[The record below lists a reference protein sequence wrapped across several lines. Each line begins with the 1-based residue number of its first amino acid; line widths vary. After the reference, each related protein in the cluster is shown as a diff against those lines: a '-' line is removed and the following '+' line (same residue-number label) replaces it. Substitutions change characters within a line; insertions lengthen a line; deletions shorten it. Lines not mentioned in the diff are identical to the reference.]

1 MAWAPGSPD
10 GRSSGTGCV
19 PLAGSPKAGRVRAL
33 MADDVQQAPKEPN
46 PLYAGIEN
54 FGKGLQDGVQTMGG
68 LAMLLALVIRWAVR
82 PPYRIQNLF
91 AQLDFVGV
99 GSIFIVALTG
109 MFSGMVFAHQSSRAF
124 ELFDAE
130 SLVGPT
136 VALTI
141 TRELA
146 PVFTALMVTMRA
158 GSAMC
163 TELGT
168 MRVTEQVD
176 ALETMAVNPVQYLL
190 VPRVLAGLVMV
201 PILVMLFDTAGMGG
215 AYLVSVVV
223 KGISAGTFLAR
234 TQQWLDPE
242 DIFEG
247 LIKGAVF
254 GLSVALIGC
263 YKGINASGG
272 AKGVGQATTEAM
284 VASALAIFILDYFV
298 GVLLH

>member
-1 MAWAPGSPD
+1 M
-10 GRSSGTGCV
+10 SSETD
-19 PLAGSPKAGRVRAL
+19 SPKPGAL
-33 MADDVQQAPKEPN
+33 HVTIERIGSG
-46 PLYAGIEN
+46 LYALVEE
-54 FGKGLQDGVQTMGG
+54 LGG
-68 LAMLLALVIRWAVR
+68 LAMLLIDVLRWAVR
-82 PPYRIQNLF
+82 PPFRVQNLF

-99 GSIFIVALTG
+99 GSIFIVGLTG
-109 MFSGMVFAHQSSRAF
+109 VFSGMVFAHQTWRAF
-124 ELFDAE
+124 GMFNAE

-146 PVFTALMVTMRA
+146 PVFAALMVTMRA

-190 VPRVLAGLVMV
+190 VPRVLAGLMMV
-201 PILVMLFDTAGMGG
+201 PMLVMIFDLLGLAGGYFVAVG
-215 AYLVSVVV
+215 V
-223 KGISAGTFLAR
+223 KGLSAGTFITR

-242 DIFEG
+242 DINEG
-247 LIKGAVF
+247 IIKGAVF
-254 GLSVALIGC
+254 GLYIALVAC
-263 YKGINASGG
+263 FKGFNASGG
-272 AKGVGQATTEAM
+272 AKGVGIATTQAM
-284 VASALAIFILDYFV
+284 VASALGIFILDYFV

>member
-1 MAWAPGSPD
+1 VEGLGRGLLRSVETLGGMAALGLD
-10 GRSSGTGCV
+10 V
-19 PLAGSPKAGRVRAL
+19 VRW
-33 MADDVQQAPKEPN
+33 
-46 PLYAGIEN
+46 G
-54 FGKGLQDGVQTMGG
+54 
-68 LAMLLALVIRWAVR
+68 VR
-82 PPYRIQNLF
+82 PPYRVHNLF

-99 GSIFIVALTG
+99 GSVFIVVLNG
-109 MFSGMVFAHQSSRAF
+109 LFSGMVFAQQSARAF

-136 VALTI
+136 VALVL

-176 ALETMAVNPVQYLL
+176 ALETMAINPVQYLL

-201 PILVMLFDTAGMGG
+201 PVLTMVFNVAGMGG
-215 AYLVSVVV
+215 AYIVAVVM
-223 KGISAGTFLAR
+223 KGISAGTFITR

-242 DIFEG
+242 DVYEG

-254 GLSVALIGC
+254 GLAIALIAC
-263 YKGINASGG
+263 FKGYYASGG

-284 VASALAIFILDYFV
+284 VASALGIVVLDYVV
-298 GVLLH
+298 GVLLHG

>member
-1 MAWAPGSPD
+1 MSSETTNVSPLPPKPPGIVYSAIESF
-10 GRSSGTGCV
+10 GNV
-19 PLAGSPKAGRVRAL
+19 FVNVVE
-33 MADDVQQAPKEPN
+33 DV
-46 PLYAGIEN
+46 
-54 FGKGLQDGVQTMGG
+54 GG
-68 LAMLLALVIRWAVR
+68 LSTLFMQVAKLTIR
-82 PPYRIQNLF
+82 PPYRIMNLF

-99 GSIFIVALTG
+99 GSIFIVALNG
-109 MFSGMVFAHQSSRAF
+109 VFSGMVFAQQSARAF
-124 ELFDAE
+124 EMFNAE

-168 MRVTEQVD
+168 MRVTEQID
-176 ALETMAVNPVQYLL
+176 ALETMAVNPIQYLL

-201 PILVMLFDTAGMGG
+201 PLLTLVFDLTGLLGG
-215 AYLVSVVV
+215 YFVSVVV
-223 KGISAGTFLAR
+223 KGLSAGSFITR

-242 DIFEG
+242 DIAEG

-254 GLSVALIGC
+254 GLFVALVAC
-263 YKGINASGG
+263 FKGYYAHGG
-272 AKGVGQATTEAM
+272 AKGVGQATTQAM
-284 VASALAIFILDYFV
+284 VLSALGIFMLDYFV
-298 GVLLH
+298 GVILH